1 MIGNAV
7 STMIVVVVVVVIE
20 FIVALRSLWR
30 LMSIALCMTTGHRFS
45 DYDYDYDSD
54 NANDHDNDYIRV

>member
-1 MIGNAV
+1 
-7 STMIVVVVVVVIE
+7 MIVVVVVVVIE

-45 DYDYDYDSD
+45 DYDYDYD
-54 NANDHDNDYIRV
+54 NDDDNDYIRV